1 MADPDDRTTTPSP
14 GGPVDVTRMTP
25 RELRGVMQWLGYEPP
40 AQMSPADLAAAA
52 AVAQALPREAVA
64 AALNPG
70 TQVNFTTPLGG
81 LGVPGVLPVSGGQNF
96 EVGGEVALSRVRVGP
111 GGERTQVLEMSVELQ
126 SQIGAAYGRT
136 DLNRLYRYA
145 DRFDVLPDGV
155 RDRVD
160 GWPRAAQWAVRGP
173 EFRGSI
179 SAEQFSGGRLSYE
192 AVVPP
197 ELGARIAAGDLR
209 AAPNPLDPL
218 SMPPGASVVMR
229 GESLEGTAF
238 AASYRMVRGNE
249 SLTELR
255 GQGFGV
261 RRLEG
266 NMVEVTTGAIAAVER
281 EAYLGLGLA
290 SVNVGIGNERRLSDE
305 RLSVARMDLGT
316 PEGQD
321 AYRQFM
327 QTGFVPDRAGPGVP
341 QAGERRQVEAQSQTT
356 AQANLGPFSW
366 AATLSDW
373 RYENASTRWQDG
385 SGEQRVS
392 GQRPNGDA
400 YEVTA
405 QTRPDGSVDEA
416 SRSWR
421 VALTGMH
428 PAAASYMRTAF
439 SGADYAADLP
449 AGTTAD
455 MRFTDRDLMRMRDL
469 ARDELGSINPQAL
482 AYIDARR
489 DQPFGMRTADPGSVL
504 QRMAAA
510 QTPEEVFR
518 AGFVAPIQSSGALSE
533 TLLTLSMRAQAN
545 GQDPRLP
552 GDLTLRDRAMTPLFE
567 HTRAAADRAPTDPA
581 RTDPARSEAART
593 EAAPVERSVATP
605 VIPDATPL
613 SSPVTQPRASADP
626 RQPDDPDHALYR
638 QASGAVQRLDASLGR
653 PPDGASESLA
663 ASLTLLARQN
673 DMRIDH
679 VLLSTGNGT
688 VGQGE
693 NVIIVQGALDD
704 PAHRVAAMPTQAA
717 VQTPAEDSFA
727 QLGRQRQDTPA
738 PAEQAPRTQDPFAPH
753 TQETPELAVAQRR

>member
-1 MADPDDRTTTPSP
+1 MAETDERGVSTTP
-14 GGPVDVTRMTP
+14 GGPVDASRMTP

-52 AVAQALPREAVA
+52 AVAQTLPREAVA

-70 TQVNFTTPLGG
+70 TQVTFATPLGG

-96 EVGGEVALSRVRVGP
+96 EAGGEVALSRVRVGP
-111 GGERTQVLEMSVELQ
+111 GGERTQTLEMSVELQ

-173 EFRGSI
+173 NFPGSV

-229 GESLEGTAF
+229 GEALEGTAF
-238 AASYRMVRGNE
+238 AASYRLVRGNE
-249 SLTELR
+249 TLTELR

-281 EAYLGLGLA
+281 EAYLGLGLGA
-290 SVNVGIGNERRLSDE
+290 ANVGIGTERRLSDE

-316 PEGQD
+316 TEGQE

-356 AQANLGPFSW
+356 AQANLGSFSW

-373 RYENASTRWQDG
+373 RYENTSTRWQDG

-392 GQRPNGDA
+392 GHRPNGDA

-455 MRFTDRDLMRMRDL
+455 MRFSDRDLMRMRDL
-469 ARDELGSINPQAL
+469 ARDELGRINPPAL
-482 AYIDARR
+482 AHIDARR
-489 DQPFGMRTADPGSVL
+489 DQPFGMRTSDPGSVL
-504 QRMAAA
+504 HRMAAA

-518 AGFVAPIQSSGALSE
+518 AGFVAPVQSSGALSE
-533 TLLTLSMRAQAN
+533 TLLTLSMRAHAN
-545 GQDPRLP
+545 GEDPRLP
-552 GDLTLRDRAMTPLFE
+552 GDLTLRDRSMAPLFE
-567 HTRAAADRAPTDPA
+567 HTRAAEPRTDAA
-581 RTDPARSEAART
+581 RTDVPPA
-593 EAAPVERSVATP
+593 ERSVATP
-605 VIPDATPL
+605 DTTRDTTPL
-613 SSPVTQPRASADP
+613 SSPAAPPRASADP
-626 RQPDDPDHALYR
+626 RQPDDPDNALYR

-653 PPDGASESLA
+653 APDGASESLA

-704 PAHRVAAMPTQAA
+704 PAHRAAAMPTQTA
-717 VQTPAEDSFA
+717 VQTPPEDTFA
-727 QLGRQRQDTPA
+727 QLGRQRQDTPT
-738 PAEQAPRTQDPFAPH
+738 PPVQDPRTQDPPAPH
-753 TQETPELAVAQRR
+753 TQDTPELAVAQRR